1 MFKVLVLDEYKTI
14 DKIKEGYSLA
24 RYGDGEFFRLLRSS
38 KGISK
43 LQKFD
48 ERLKE
53 KLFTVFS
60 KPLEKLLIGIPRMD
74 KPKQWII
81 NFNNGFSEFIKD
93 KRACKESIFVSAF
106 VSRPSLVGRDTQEY
120 FDKVK
125 SIWKDR
131 EVVLIN
137 FNSNILSHDLF
148 KGYNVNFIKI
158 SRRDCFDDY
167 DNILNKCR
175 EFYNQKKIFLAS
187 AGPTAT
193 CLAYDLTLDDE
204 QCLDIGQ
211 IAFEYS
217 LFKNE
222 NNLQLWTSQDS
233 YRRRKK

>member
-1 MFKVLVLDEYKTI
+1 MLILNEYKTI
-14 DKIKEGYSLA
+14 DKMKEGYSLA
-24 RYGDGEFFRLLRSS
+24 RYGDGEFFRLLRSP

-74 KPKQWII
+74 KPKQWVM
-81 NFNNGFSEFIKD
+81 NFNKGFSKFISD
-93 KRACKESIFVSAF
+93 KRAYRESVFVSAF

-131 EVVLIN
+131 KIVLIN
-137 FNSNILSHDLF
+137 FNPNLLDHYFF
-148 KGYNVNFIKI
+148 KGHDINFIKI

-167 DNILNKCR
+167 DSIYSECKKL
-175 EFYNQKKIFLAS
+175 YSQKKIFLAS

-193 CLAYDLTLDDE
+193 CLAYDLTSNGE
-204 QCLDIGQ
+204 QCIDIGQ

-222 NNLQLWTSQDS
+222 NNLQGWTSQNE
-233 YRRRKK
+233 YRKKK

>member
-1 MFKVLVLDEYKTI
+1 MSKILVLDEYKTI

-24 RYGDGEFFRLLRSS
+24 RYGDGEFFCLLRSS

-48 ERLKE
+48 EGLKE

-60 KPLEKLLIGIPRMD
+60 KPLKKLLIGIPRMD
-74 KPKQWII
+74 KPKQWVI
-81 NFNNGFSEFIKD
+81 NFNNNFSKFIAD
-93 KRACKESIFVSAF
+93 KRAYKESTFVSAF
-106 VSRPSLVGRDTQEY
+106 ISRPSLVGRDTQEY

-125 SIWKDR
+125 SIWKNK
-131 EVVLIN
+131 EIVLIN
-137 FNSNILSHDLF
+137 FNSDILSHDLF
-148 KGYNVNFIKI
+148 KGCDVNFIKI

-167 DNILNKCR
+167 DDIRSECKK
-175 EFYNQKKIFLAS
+175 FYNRKKIFISS

-193 CLAYDLTLDDE
+193 CLAYDLTSNGE
-204 QCLDIGQ
+204 QCIDIGQ

-222 NNLQLWTSQDS
+222 NNLQGWTSQNE
-233 YRRRKK
+233 YRKK